1 LSHGARTFGGA
12 LLLILRLA
20 TAGLFIWAASVK
32 LAGPREFL
40 FSIKGFKILP
50 ESHAMLEALAFMV
63 PWTEMV
69 CAIALIVGFWGRA
82 AAMVIGGMLVVFI
95 GAILSVLVR
104 GMTVDCGCF
113 GDFSLFCSSGTIGW
127 CNIGQNVLLFAIA
140 LPVMIWGPGLFSWD
154 RYAEHRCK
162 MARAGTDV
170 DPAGEA
176 S

>member
-1 LSHGARTFGGA
+1 MFGGA

-20 TAGLFIWAASVK
+20 TAGLFVWAASVK
-32 LAGPREFL
+32 LAEPRDFL

-69 CAIALIVGFWGRA
+69 CAIALIIGFWGRA
-82 AAMVIGGMLVVFI
+82 AAIVIGGMLVVFV

-104 GMTVDCGCF
+104 GMSVECGCF
-113 GDFSLFCSSGTIGW
+113 GDFSFLCPPGAIGW
-127 CNIGQNVLLFAIA
+127 CNIGQNALLFAIA
-140 LPVMIWGPGLFSWD
+140 LPVMIWGPGPLSWD
-154 RYAEHRCK
+154 HYARHRCR
-162 MARAGTDV
+162 MARSRAGM
-170 DPAGEA
+170 DPAGEP